1 MSLER
6 SNVGL
11 ALMLLGG
18 GLVVVAFGAGWFFAP
33 DIGGQG
39 STAGAASE
47 VVGVQGAGDV
57 VVVNQS
63 GAIWKYQQA
72 HSYFDVTRL
81 ENGSVLAAY
90 TISPS
95 NDCGPFPEP
104 CARTGVRIIDPT
116 PTPRVVYEWSFPVRD
131 QRDSEVHDAEL
142 LPSGDV
148 VIADMEYER
157 IFRIDPQT
165 GTRTYIWNASDYYS
179 DPPEDPTKSDWLHI
193 NDVDR
198 IEEGRYLISV
208 RNKNQLVIVEEG
220 NGVVEVVNRDGDR
233 DTLYKQHNPQWLNET
248 AILVADSEND
258 RIVELHKRNGR
269 WEVAW
274 SIAVANGVRFDWP
287 RDADRLS
294 NGNTLITDSANN
306 RVVEVTRHGAVVR
319 SYQISGVPYE
329 SDRLPAGETVG
340 EEVYTDVGLLSQS
353 RSNNVPILTPLLIGL
368 RMLVPLPFWVS
379 EIHVATTAVAV
390 LLIGG
395 GVPLRYPGLSTY
407 VARAD
412 SIATPLYRRID
423 DVQLPIYLLGGVIG
437 VAVLATA
444 ITETSFTRARI
455 GVGMSLLLFAIGSGI
470 PLLAEKYGKICRIS
484 SVVAGVLTAVVL
496 TASTVSASTAP
507 ILDIA
512 LVALVVVFTSYVA
525 GRE

>member
-1 MSLER
+1 LER
-6 SNVGL
+6 SRTGL
-11 ALMLLGG
+11 ALILLGG
-18 GLVVVAFGAGWFFAP
+18 GLVVVTFGLGWFFAP
-33 DIGGQG
+33 DIGVQG
-39 STAGAASE
+39 STANPESE

-63 GAIWKYQQA
+63 NTVWKYQQA

-90 TISPS
+90 TTSPA

-142 LPSGDV
+142 LPSGEV

-157 IFRIDPQT
+157 IFKIDPQT
-165 GTRTYIWNASDYYS
+165 GARTYIWNASDYYT
-179 DPPEDPTKSDWLHI
+179 DRPEDPTEADWLHI

-198 IEEGRYLISV
+198 ISEGRYLISV

-220 NGVVEVVNRDGDR
+220 SGVVEVVNKDGDR
-233 DTLYKQHNPQWLNET
+233 NTLYKQHNPQWLNET

-258 RIVELHKRNGR
+258 RIVELHERNGR

-287 RDADRLS
+287 RDADRLP

-319 SYQISGVPYE
+319 SYQIDGVPYE
-329 SDRLPAGETVG
+329 SDRLPTGETVG
-340 EEVYTDVGLLSQS
+340 GEVYTDVGLLSQS

-379 EIHVATTAVAV
+379 EIHVAATAIAV
-390 LLIGG
+390 LLIGVG
-395 GVPLRYPGLSTY
+395 IPLRYPGLSSY

-412 SIATPLYRRID
+412 SIATPLYRRIA
-423 DVQLPIYLLGGVIG
+423 DVQLSVYLLGGVIG
-437 VAVLATA
+437 VGVLATA
-444 ITETSFTRARI
+444 VTETSFTRARI
-455 GVGMSLLLFAIGSGI
+455 GVGMSLI
-470 PLLAEKYGKICRIS
+470 LLAVGSSLPKLSEEYRKICRIT
-484 SVVAGVLTAVVL
+484 SVTAGILTAVVL
-496 TASTVSASTAP
+496 TASTVSGSTVP
-507 ILDIA
+507 GLDVA
-512 LVALVVVFTSYVA
+512 LVALVVVLTGYVA
-525 GRE
+525 GQG